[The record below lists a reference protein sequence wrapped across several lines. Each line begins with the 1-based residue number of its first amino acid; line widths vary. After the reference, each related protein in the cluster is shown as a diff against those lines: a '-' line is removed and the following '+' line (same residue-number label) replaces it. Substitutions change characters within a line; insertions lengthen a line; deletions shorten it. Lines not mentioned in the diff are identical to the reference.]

1 LIKSNESKEEESSQK
16 FKDEVL
22 SFIKFRENAP
32 PISCNNK
39 FLSAEEKKS
48 KFSLLVHNCV
58 EVQTKITLKTIAGFK
73 KPNGFF
79 WILTMKKTKA
89 GLFSP
94 VYERISR
101 IVLLSIYMHSTMN
114 DLSCVFKYNSI

>member
-48 KFSLLVHNCV
+48 KLSLLVHNFV
-58 EVQTKITLKTIAGFK
+58 EVQTHTTLKTMNRASSAMGSK
-73 KPNGFF
+73 KEDFE
-79 WILTMKKTKA
+79 
-89 GLFSP
+89 FSADSSIP
-94 VYERISR
+94 RRLRRSPERPSISFAD
-101 IVLLSIYMHSTMN
+101 SSQFS
-114 DLSCVFKYNSI
+114 DDEP